1 MTRLGSRPISFIV
14 FMAALGNVL
23 AFLTIAPTLV
33 QQVALDFSLLPVFIA
48 AFYGG
53 PFIGGVT
60 GLLAGVV
67 PSIWFG
73 PLGSLGPLG
82 ITVAIGKFI
91 VGVTAGL
98 LMRAFRARE
107 RSTLLLVP
115 IVFLSFLPEALWI
128 ILVFAVMVPVM
139 LPMAPAFLHGLWAP
153 ILIKGL
159 FEVGV
164 MAFFMTALVGHEGFK
179 RFVAGYFPVPRI
191 GPTRDLERHTQE

>member
-1 MTRLGSRPISFIV
+1 MDSRSLAFIV

-23 AFLTIAPTLV
+23 GFLTIAPTLV

-53 PFIGGVT
+53 PLLGGIT

-82 ITVAIGKFI
+82 VSVSIGKFI
-91 VGVTAGL
+91 VGVAAGL
-98 LMRAFRARE
+98 LMRVLRARE
-107 RSTLLLVP
+107 RSTWLLVP
-115 IVFLSFLPEALWI
+115 IVFLSFAPEALWI
-128 ILVFAVMVPVM
+128 VLVFAVMVPAL
-139 LPMAPAFLHGLWAP
+139 LPAAPEFLHGLWAP

-159 FEVGV
+159 FEIGV
-164 MAFFMTALVGHEGFK
+164 MAFFMAALVGHEGFK
-179 RFVAGYFPVPRI
+179 RFVAGYFQAPKM
-191 GPTRDLERHTQE
+191 GPAQIRGEEK